1 MTGDKIKHIKDELK
15 KKDWNGILRSDNVNT
30 NFENFCNE
38 LETTMEKFALVRE
51 VLISWKQKYREP
63 WMNKSVER
71 ASDKCKNL
79 YKKSILK
86 GATDEDTDCYK
97 KYRNL
102 YNKLKR
108 TARNEYYASKCKE
121 YGKNT
126 KQLWKLINGVICKK
140 KHSGSIRP
148 YITVNGIKTYDPK
161 KIANEFG
168 HFYATMGS
176 ELARKIP
183 KNRRNIHDYVS
194 DIPRTLNS
202 LVVGNIKHT
211 DIEKI
216 INLLPAKTSSGHDG
230 ISNKLLKDL
239 NCTISYPLLIIFN
252 QSLETGI
259 FPEKMKMAEIVP
271 LYKSKE
277 EDKVINYR
285 PISLLMT
292 TSKILEKIIYTK
304 LYGFLTQHNLF
315 FDSQYGFR
323 TKRSCEHAIME
334 MVGHVLQA
342 KNDGKHSMGV
352 FSDLSKAFDTLDHIV
367 LISKLERY
375 GVRGVMLD
383 WFKSYLTGRSLV
395 AKITTMDEVT
405 IKFDQYNITFGTAQ
419 GSCLGPLLF
428 VIFCNDIYQL
438 PIFGKLILLA
448 DDTTLIESHK
458 NKKFLQYALSHDMTL
473 LMDWFVA
480 NKLTLNLAK
489 TLAMEFW
496 LVKDNNAS
504 TIKFMDVEIPIVQ
517 VTKFLGV
524 YLDDKLKWEYH
535 ANQVYNEIQ
544 ANKQLSNI
552 SKNFLDIQT
561 MVKIYYAHIHSH
573 LRYGL
578 VVWGSM
584 MTKTSKNELKKLQKA
599 CICLVNKKKKNAPT
613 NELFIRNRLLKF
625 SEMIDIELLKFGYML
640 SRRCLPNPIDKIM
653 NEKGRLKT
661 HPYPTRN
668 KRIPNV
674 QRHNDQS
681 FNSSYLCKGVTL
693 FMNSGKPIK
702 DASSLKRMII
712 EAKNRYMSQY

>member
-1 MTGDKIKHIKDELK
+1 
-15 KKDWNGILRSDNVNT
+15 
-30 NFENFCNE
+30 
-38 LETTMEKFALVRE
+38 
-51 VLISWKQKYREP
+51 
-63 WMNKSVER
+63 
-71 ASDKCKNL
+71 
-79 YKKSILK
+79 
-86 GATDEDTDCYK
+86 
-97 KYRNL
+97 
-102 YNKLKR
+102 
-108 TARNEYYASKCKE
+108 
-121 YGKNT
+121 
-126 KQLWKLINGVICKK
+126 
-140 KHSGSIRP
+140 
-148 YITVNGIKTYDPK
+148 
-161 KIANEFG
+161 
-168 HFYATMGS
+168 MGS
-176 ELARKIP
+176 ELAGKIP
-183 KNRRNIHDYVS
+183 KSRRNIHDYVS
-194 DIPRTLNS
+194 DIPRMLNS
-202 LVVGNIKHT
+202 LIVRNIKHT

-216 INLLPAKTSSGHDG
+216 IKSLPAKTSSGHDG

-239 NCTISYPLLIIFN
+239 NCTISYPLSIIFN

-259 FPEKMKMAEIVP
+259 FPEKMKIAEIVP

-342 KNDGKHSMGV
+342 KNDGKHTMGV
-352 FSDLSKAFDTLDHIV
+352 FLDLSKAFDTLDHTV

-395 AKITTMDEVT
+395 TKISTVNGVTTKSE
-405 IKFDQYNITFGTAQ
+405 QHNITFGTAQ

-428 VIFCNDIYQL
+428 MIFCNDIYQL
-438 PIFGKLILLA
+438 PIFGKLILFA

-458 NKKFLQYALSHDMTL
+458 NKQFLQYAVSHDMSL

-496 LVKDNNAS
+496 PVKENNAS
-504 TIKFMDVEIPIVQ
+504 MIKFMDVEIPLVQ

-524 YLDDKLKWEYH
+524 YLDDKLKWDYH
-535 ANQVYNEIQ
+535 ANQVYNKIQ
-544 ANKQLSNI
+544 ANKQLLNI
-552 SKNFLDIQT
+552 FKNFLNIPM

-584 MTKTSKNELKKLQKA
+584 MTKTSKAELEKLQKA
-599 CICLVNKKKKNAPT
+599 CIHLVNKKKKNAPT

-625 SEMIDIELLKFGYML
+625 SDMIDIELLKFGYML
-640 SRRCLPNPIDKIM
+640 SRRCLPNPINKIM
-653 NEKGRLKT
+653 NKKGGQKT

-681 FNSSYLCKGVTL
+681 FNSNYLCKGVIL
-693 FMNSGKPIK
+693 FMNSEKPIK
-702 DASSLKRMII
+702 DASSLKRMTI
-712 EAKNRYMSQY
+712 EAKNSYISQY

>member
-1 MTGDKIKHIKDELK
+1 
-15 KKDWNGILRSDNVNT
+15 
-30 NFENFCNE
+30 
-38 LETTMEKFALVRE
+38 
-51 VLISWKQKYREP
+51 
-63 WMNKSVER
+63 MNKSVER
-71 ASDKCKNL
+71 ASERCKNL

-86 GATDEDTDCYK
+86 DATDEDTICYK

-108 TARNEYYASKCKE
+108 TAQNEYYAAKCKE

-140 KHSGSIRP
+140 KHSGSIIP
-148 YITVNGIKTYDPK
+148 YITINGIKTYDPK
-161 KIANEFG
+161 KIANAFG
-168 HFYATMGS
+168 NFYATMGS
-176 ELARKIP
+176 ELAGKIP
-183 KNRRNIHDYVS
+183 KSRRNIHDYVS

-202 LVVGNIKHT
+202 LTVRNIKHT

-216 INLLPAKTSSGHDG
+216 INSLPAKTSSGHDE

-239 NCTISYPLLIIFN
+239 NCTISYPLSIIFN

-259 FPEKMKMAEIVP
+259 FPEKMKIAEIVP

-277 EDKVINYR
+277 EDKVINYH

-323 TKRSCEHAIME
+323 TKRSCEHAMME

-342 KNDGKHSMGV
+342 KNDRKHTMGV
-352 FSDLSKAFDTLDHIV
+352 FLDLSKAFDTLDHMV

-395 AKITTMDEVT
+395 AKISTMDGVT
-405 IKFDQYNITFGTAQ
+405 TKSKQHNIIFGTAQ

-438 PIFGKLILLA
+438 PIFGKLILFA

-458 NKKFLQYALSHDMTL
+458 NKQFLQYAMNHDMSL

-496 LVKDNNAS
+496 PVKDNNAS
-504 TIKFMDVEIPIVQ
+504 MIKFMDVEIPLVH

-535 ANQVYNEIQ
+535 ANQVYNKIQ
-544 ANKQLSNI
+544 ANKQLLNI
-552 SKNFLDIQT
+552 SKKFLNIPT

-584 MTKTSKNELKKLQKA
+584 MTKTSKAELEKLQKA

-625 SEMIDIELLKFGYML
+625 SDMINIELLKFGYML
-640 SRRCLPNPIDKIM
+640 SRRCLSNPISKIM
-653 NEKGRLKT
+653 NKKGGQKT
-661 HPYPTRN
+661 HPYPTSN
-668 KRIPNV
+668 KRIPNI
-674 QRHNDQS
+674 Q
-681 FNSSYLCKGVTL
+681 
-693 FMNSGKPIK
+693 
-702 DASSLKRMII
+702 
-712 EAKNRYMSQY
+712 